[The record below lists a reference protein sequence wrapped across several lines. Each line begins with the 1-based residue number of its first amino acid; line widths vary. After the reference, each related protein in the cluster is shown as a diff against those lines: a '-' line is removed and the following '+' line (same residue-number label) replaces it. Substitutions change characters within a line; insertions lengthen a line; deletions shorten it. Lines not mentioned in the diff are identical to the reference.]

1 MTPRQVQRE
10 LNPYHYSVGE
20 DKGLRMNQPF
30 TSTFLTLESM
40 MLRLKYASD
49 WRAIAFV
56 VMTYALF
63 LLPLFLQIPVLFA
76 WIWVAFS
83 GLFCFCVGVIAHNHM
98 HSPIFQHQWHNQ
110 WFNVVL
116 TPVMGHTA
124 TQIVI
129 PHNYNH
135 HAYHGGTQDWSSPEF
150 AGAGIGIVRL
160 IRYWIK
166 MLKNAGRGTH
176 REDVPPLP
184 SHLEQSLPVE
194 KRALLG
200 FVVIVLAIAP
210 LKALLFIGLPW
221 IIGILC
227 MLGINLIQHDGC
239 DAQSRFNHSRNFMG
253 RLSNWFF
260 FNNGYHTIHHL
271 KPTLH
276 WSLLPEAHNRLVKPY
291 ITSELEVKS
300 ILNFLLTQYL
310 FSYHSAATPTNIEA
324 ESQLQILSASL
335 DYK

>member
-1 MTPRQVQRE
+1 MI
-10 LNPYHYSVGE
+10 
-20 DKGLRMNQPF
+20 
-30 TSTFLTLESM
+30 
-40 MLRLKYASD
+40 LRLQHASD

-56 VMTYALF
+56 VITYALF
-63 LLPLFLQIPVLFA
+63 LLPLFSQIPAPFA
-76 WIWVAFS
+76 LIWVLLS
-83 GLFCFCVGVIAHNHM
+83 GLFSFCVGVIAHNHM

-110 WFNVVL
+110 LFNVVL

-135 HAYHGGTQDWSSPEF
+135 HAYHGGTQDWSSPEL

-160 IRYWIK
+160 IRYWMK
-166 MLKNAGRGTH
+166 TLKNADGGKR

-184 SHLEQSLPVE
+184 SHLQQSLPVE
-194 KRALLG
+194 KWALLG
-200 FVVIVLAIAP
+200 FVVIVFAIAP
-210 LKALLFIGLPW
+210 VKALVFIGLPW

-239 DAQSRFNHSRNFMG
+239 DAQSRFNHSRNFTG
-253 RLSNWFF
+253 RFCNWFF

-276 WSLLPEAHNRLVKPY
+276 WSLLPEAHHRLVKPH
-291 ITSELEVKS
+291 IASELEVKS
-300 ILNFLLTQYL
+300 ILSFLLTQYL
-310 FSYHSAATPTNIEA
+310 FSYQACTTPTKIEE
-324 ESQLQILSASL
+324 ESKLQILSPSL
-335 DYK
+335 D